1 MTMTMTTTTKNEEIT
16 ITRHGVV
23 LEKTELAFEN
33 EGVFNAA
40 CIRVGD
46 RVHMFYRAVRMGN
59 YSSIGHCIF
68 NGPLELASRKKR
80 PVMVPEHP
88 YEAQG
93 MEDPRITRIEDTY
106 YMTYSAYDGS
116 NVLGA
121 FATSTDL
128 KAFTKHAPITPRL
141 TYRAYKKLVEC
152 CADLNPKYLAHY
164 QMLKEHGLGEAL
176 ASELLVWDKNL
187 MFFPR
192 KFNGKFA
199 LLHRLHPGIQLV
211 YFNDPSELTDA
222 FWVEY
227 IMDLKRHTVM
237 DPKLPHESSH
247 IGGGAPP
254 IETED
259 GWLFI
264 YHAAEETPKGL
275 VYHAC
280 AALLDRD
287 DPRKVLA
294 RLNKPLISPETE
306 AEQVGVVRNIVFPSG
321 VVEFDGRLYIYYGGA
336 DERIAVASVDKNEL
350 LQRLKNIAGI

>member
-1 MTMTMTTTTKNEEIT
+1 MQVRTVPKEEHIQ

-23 LEKTELAFEN
+23 LEKTDLGFEN
-33 EGVFNAA
+33 EGVFNPA

-46 RVHMFYRAVRMGN
+46 QVQMFYRAVRIGN
-59 YSSIGHCIF
+59 YSSIGHCVF
-68 NGPLELASRKKR
+68 NGPLELAERQDK
-80 PVMVPEHP
+80 PILFPEHP

-93 MEDPRITRIEDTY
+93 IEDPRITKIGDVY
-106 YMTYSAYDGS
+106 YMTYSVYDKA
-116 NVLGA
+116 NVMGT

-128 KAFTKHAPITPRL
+128 KHFTKHEPITPRF
-141 TYRAYKKLVEC
+141 TYREYKKLVEC
-152 CADLNPKYLAHY
+152 CSGLNPKYLFHY
-164 QMLKEHGLGEAL
+164 KVLKEHGLGEAMANTL
-176 ASELLVWDKNL
+176 MLWDKNL

-192 KFNGKFA
+192 KFNGRFA

-211 YFNDPSELTDA
+211 YFNEPEELNSG
-222 FWVEY
+222 FWSDY
-227 IMDLKRHTVM
+227 IMNLKEHIVM

-264 YHAAEETPKGL
+264 YHAAEDTPKGF

-287 DPRKVLA
+287 DPRKVVA
-294 RLNKPLISPETE
+294 RLPYPLISPRND
-306 AEQVGVVRNIVFPSG
+306 AERIGMVKNIVFPSG
-321 VVEFDGRLYIYYGGA
+321 AVEFNGRLYIYYGGA
-336 DERIAVASVDKNEL
+336 DERIAVASVDRNEL
-350 LQRLKNIAGI
+350 LQQLKHFAST